1 MSYELVDG
9 EGLLDL
15 QVQNNI
21 SSNEPHWGVSD
32 IHFIVGIQSPGRRDG
47 LVLYNFFF
55 SNISWELVSNFKK
68 ACKKEIDCTIVLK
81 NLQNFV

>member
-1 MSYELVDG
+1 MERGCLTCRYRY
-9 EGLLDL
+9 
-15 QVQNNI
+15 NI

-47 LVLYNFFF
+47 LVLYKKIF
-55 SNISWELVSNFKK
+55 SKISWELVSNFEK
-68 ACKKEIDCTIVLK
+68 ACNKKEIDCTIVLK